1 MTNPRSLPRT
11 LSCIA
16 ALSVAFAAAACA
28 SGGGKHDSRTVVGGS
43 RPDWVEAESPEFPRA
58 HYVLGVG
65 SADEEN
71 AASDRARGEVA
82 RVFSADV
89 TVNTMVDQSE
99 KGDGK
104 TSTFSSTVSD
114 QVKTATQKV
123 LEGVEIVARW
133 KDTST
138 GRYYALAALDK
149 PQALLTI
156 TEKAHDMAADAAV
169 HKAAL
174 AAATDAFSRAKAA
187 AKLATIARAWDGL
200 EADSRVLGGGSL
212 SADFDA
218 AAARADSAK
227 ALAALDVEVSATG
240 EGADAVETA
249 VVSALNAVGLTSKK
263 GITGDL
269 TAAAEVTVGPQD
281 SGDHRWQRS
290 RASATVSLTDGRSGK
305 TFARFDVSAREDAV
319 DAGEA
324 RRRALASL
332 AKKTAAQTSA
342 AIDDYFTNQ

>member
-1 MTNPRSLPRT
+1 MTMTPLPRT
-11 LSCIA
+11 LSLIA
-16 ALSVAFAAAACA
+16 AAAAALAVGACA
-28 SGGGKHDSRTVVGGS
+28 SGGKRDSRTVVGGS
-43 RPDWVEAESPEFPRA
+43 RPPWVEAESPEFPRSQF
-58 HYVLGVG
+58 VLGVG

-71 AASDRARGEVA
+71 AAADRARGEVA

-89 TVNTMVDQSE
+89 TVNTSVDQSE

-104 TSTFSSTVSD
+104 TSSFSSTVSD
-114 QVKTATQKV
+114 QVRTATQKV

-133 KDTST
+133 KDAST

-149 PQALLTI
+149 PHAILTI
-156 TEKAHDMAADAAV
+156 TEKAHDIAAV
-169 HKAAL
+169 ASAQKTAL
-174 AAATDAFSRAKAA
+174 AAATEPFGRAKAA
-187 AKLATIARAWDGL
+187 AKLAAYARAWDGL

-212 SADFDA
+212 AADFDA
-218 AAARADSAK
+218 ASARVEAAK

-240 EGADAVETA
+240 DGADAVETA
-249 VVSALNAVGLTSKK
+249 VVAALNAVGLSSKK
-263 GITGDL
+263 GSSGDL
-269 TAAAEVTVGPQD
+269 TASAAVTVGPQD
-281 SGDHRWQRS
+281 SGDRRWQRS
-290 RASATVSLTDGRSGK
+290 RASATVSLADGRSGK
-305 TFARFDVSAREDAV
+305 TFSRFDVSAREDAV